1 MVASAAEAELGAL
14 FHNCQEGIIFWQTLT
29 DLGHPQ
35 PKTLVHC
42 NNATA
47 LGIANNTVKQQQSR
61 VMEMHFFWV
70 GDKVAQDMYQVAWHP
85 GQENLADYQSKHHI
99 GSHHIAV
106 RPWYLHTKNS
116 PRYLP
121 RAVKP
126 STLKGCVE
134 TLKDGYIRRVP
145 LLRVPRVQSTSP
157 VAWATI
163 HRNTAHTGYLPI
175 AWIPT
180 WIDLLR
186 SLSGLGRC
194 IKRYI
199 PPFSH
204 PVRLI

>member
-1 MVASAAEAELGAL
+1 
-14 FHNCQEGIIFWQTLT
+14 
-29 DLGHPQ
+29 
-35 PKTLVHC
+35 
-42 NNATA
+42 
-47 LGIANNTVKQQQSR
+47 
-61 VMEMHFFWV
+61 METHFFWV
-70 GDKVAQDMYQVAWHP
+70 GDKVSQDMYQVAWHP

-106 RPWYLHTKNS
+106 RPWYLQTMNS

-121 RAVKP
+121 WAVRP
-126 STLKGCVE
+126 STLKGCVG

-145 LLRVPRVQSTSP
+145 LPRVPRVQSTSP
-157 VAWATI
+157 VACAMI

-180 WIDLLR
+180 WSNLLG

-199 PPFSH
+199 PPFS
-204 PVRLI
+204 PVRLM